1 MTQKSPPRLE
11 LEYRLDAPPEKV
23 WRAISTPALRQQWLP
38 ESLLASAEPL
48 STPPN
53 QELRLRM
60 RDDQPPYLEST
71 VLFQIRPDHGDGS
84 VLKIVHTL
92 DDVRIAANDADAL
105 LMCAA

>member
-1 MTQKSPPRLE
+1 MTQKSPPRIE

-23 WRAISTPALRQQWLP
+23 WRAISTPTLRQQWLP
-38 ESLLASAEPL
+38 NSLLASAEPM
-48 STPPN
+48 SATPN

-71 VLFQIRPDHGDGS
+71 VLFQIRPDRGDGS

-92 DDVRIAANDADAL
+92 DDVRTAANDADAQ